1 MGPTE
6 ERGAALWVG
15 YDLDGVDDDLMHLG
29 LLKADDE
36 TAARHGVTTFMKT
49 DLGDTREMT
58 IEEIKTAAAE
68 LAMALRAAGPE
79 PISAPLRKRL
89 IAVRAAL
96 FQRGVFD
103 PVLVRFD
110 TASAPRASNDE
121 IAAELA
127 KIAESLGG

>member
-1 MGPTE
+1 
-6 ERGAALWVG
+6 
-15 YDLDGVDDDLMHLG
+15 
-29 LLKADDE
+29 
-36 TAARHGVTTFMKT
+36 
-49 DLGDTREMT
+49 MT

-68 LAMALRAAGPE
+68 LAMTLQAAGPE

-110 TASAPRASNDE
+110 TASAPRASNSE